1 MLHLRKKLICTA
13 MISTVMAALLSG
25 CSGRVTPAGLFEEAS
40 RRMQEVSSSSNR
52 VELDIQLEDVLDLR
66 EVNMEIEM
74 ENMTDPPAGHAKGTA
89 EVNIVDAEVSGDLE
103 IYQVMEDGEYVTYS
117 SLDGDWEREVTAPDS
132 ENHLGLD
139 GNIFAQEGE
148 VLEEFRLAE
157 EPVTVEGKEC
167 YQMYGDVTGEDLM
180 GLLGKDMINAF
191 GLVDLPSEEAVKEL
205 DVPVIFDIYKEELLP
220 ARIIVDMSGV
230 LNDLYDSYGETT
242 KVNLYSIELVFT
254 GYDQVDEITVPQE
267 VQEASS

>member
-1 MLHLRKKLICTA
+1 
-13 MISTVMAALLSG
+13 
-25 CSGRVTPAGLFEEAS
+25 
-40 RRMQEVSSSSNR
+40 
-52 VELDIQLEDVLDLR
+52 
-66 EVNMEIEM
+66 
-74 ENMTDPPAGHAKGTA
+74 
-89 EVNIVDAEVSGDLE
+89 
-103 IYQVMEDGEYVTYS
+103 
-117 SLDGDWEREVTAPDS
+117 
-132 ENHLGLD
+132 
-139 GNIFAQEGE
+139 
-148 VLEEFRLAE
+148 
-157 EPVTVEGKEC
+157 
-167 YQMYGDVTGEDLM
+167 M

-254 GYDQVDEITVPQE
+254 GYDQVDQITVPQE

>member
-1 MLHLRKKLICTA
+1 
-13 MISTVMAALLSG
+13 
-25 CSGRVTPAGLFEEAS
+25 
-40 RRMQEVSSSSNR
+40 
-52 VELDIQLEDVLDLR
+52 
-66 EVNMEIEM
+66 
-74 ENMTDPPAGHAKGTA
+74 
-89 EVNIVDAEVSGDLE
+89 
-103 IYQVMEDGEYVTYS
+103 
-117 SLDGDWEREVTAPDS
+117 
-132 ENHLGLD
+132 
-139 GNIFAQEGE
+139 
-148 VLEEFRLAE
+148 
-157 EPVTVEGKEC
+157 
-167 YQMYGDVTGEDLM
+167 M

-267 VQEASS
+267 VQEASA